1 MYNSATVLPIHPETI
16 KKQDFLSS
24 KKLWRTENGFTFPG
38 KKTSLVSNIHP
49 RKPDSAR
56 VDELRKVWKN
66 IVTNLACFSDNCSEA
81 VVFFFFFALVL
92 SKFHGL
98 INLWGV
104 FMLTSPLI
112 P

>member
-1 MYNSATVLPIHPETI
+1 MYNSATVLPIHPETV

-24 KKLWRTENGFTFPG
+24 KKLWRTENGFIFPG

-66 IVTNLACFSDNCSEA
+66 IVTNLAFFSDICSKA
-81 VVFFFFFALVL
+81 VVLGC
-92 SKFHGL
+92 FHGNFTL
-98 INLWGV
+98 N
-104 FMLTSPLI
+104 PLELAASNVALRYHH
-112 P
+112 